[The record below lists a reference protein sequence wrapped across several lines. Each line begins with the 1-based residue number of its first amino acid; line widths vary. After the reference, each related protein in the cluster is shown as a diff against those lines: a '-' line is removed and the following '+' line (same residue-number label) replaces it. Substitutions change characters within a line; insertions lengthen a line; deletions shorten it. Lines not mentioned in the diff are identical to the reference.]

1 MSQNHKRRLSAAVF
15 FCLGGWVCN
24 DLANAANSA
33 IPVDF
38 RVFAAAAEE
47 GDAPKSDLFDSGKP
61 AVTPAPAE
69 KPVGSSD
76 DIPDGQT
83 VKAGAFGEIDLH
95 VKDLDVST
103 VLQLLS
109 IQSKRNI
116 IATKEVAGS
125 VTADL
130 YGVDFYDALDAIL
143 HANGFGYRE
152 KGKFIYVYTA
162 KELAEIQKQEEKPVT
177 RIIRLNYIN
186 SKDASTFVTPLLSG
200 SGSIALSG
208 AVPTGLAPTVSDNGS
223 NSSAHQDTLVIR
235 DLQGNVDQ
243 ILTIIK
249 ELDIRPKQV
258 SIKATVLQARLSE
271 ANAFGVDI
279 TVLGGSSVDDFTTPL
294 DAIDELAD
302 GSVIPTKRTVVGSS
316 QPGNTR
322 TGASNFKLGFVAG
335 SVEAFVRALD
345 EVTDTTIV
353 ANPEVLVLNRQ
364 RADLLV
370 GGRLGYISTQQT
382 ESSTTQTVEFLDIGT
397 QLTVRPFVSDDGM
410 VRLEL
415 RPSISTG
422 TTELAGGFIIPVT
435 QEQTMT
441 TNVMVRSGQTVVIG
455 GLFQETTQV
464 TRSQVPG
471 LGDVPI
477 VGNAFKG
484 VDDET
489 DRTEVIFMITP
500 TIVKDELL
508 YAQGDRAMESVDLA
522 SFGAREGLLPWSR
535 TKQTSS
541 YMQDA
546 LKYYK
551 EGKNDLALMEAN
563 KALNLDS
570 TIIDARRMKSAITGQ
585 RVGGHNR
592 SILRETTNHV
602 IDGKIG
608 TTPTAGNSVDASTP
622 ASPESDNTAA
632 PLPNGK
638 KQWWHDENAPAAEKP
653 AATPAEPAA
662 PVTPAVNEFEPVVKP
677 VKDATE
683 TTPEVA
689 PEVTP
694 EPAPATEEAPA
705 PEAAPAEEPAPA
717 AEEAAPAPA
726 TEGEAKNSNS
736 SDNSGQDEDAR
747 KAIEALNK
755 LIEEQKKNSK

>member
-1 MSQNHKRRLSAAVF
+1 MLKNDKRRLTAAAF
-15 FCLGGWVCN
+15 FCLGGWVCT
-24 DLANAANSA
+24 DPAIAANGVV
-33 IPVDF
+33 PVDY
-38 RVFAAAAEE
+38 RLFATAEE
-47 GDAPKSDLFDSGKP
+47 GDAPKNDLFDSGR
-61 AVTPAPAE
+61 PAPAA
-69 KPVGSSD
+69 
-76 DIPDGQT
+76 IPDGQT
-83 VKAGAFGEIDLH
+83 VKAGSFGEIDLH

-116 IATKEVAGS
+116 IATKDVSGS

-143 HANGFGYRE
+143 QANGFGYRE

-177 RIIRLNYIN
+177 RIIRLNYLN

-200 SGSIALSG
+200 AGSIALSG
-208 AVPTGLAPTVSDNGS
+208 SVPSGMAATISDNG
-223 NSSAHQDTLVIR
+223 NETSSHQPTLVVR
-235 DLQGNVDQ
+235 DLQANIDQ
-243 ILTIIK
+243 IVSVIK

-258 SIKATVLQARLSE
+258 SIKATVLQAKLTE

-279 TVLGGSSVDDFTTPL
+279 TVLGGSTVDDFTTPL

-302 GSVIPTKRTVVGSS
+302 GSVIPSKRTIGGSS

-322 TGASNFKLGFVAG
+322 AGRSNFKLGFVAG

-345 EVTDTTIV
+345 EVTDTTVV

-422 TTELAGGFIIPVT
+422 STALQGGFIIPT
-435 QEQTMT
+435 TEEQTMT

-455 GLFQETTQV
+455 GLFQETTSV

-477 VGNAFKG
+477 LGNAFKG
-484 VDDET
+484 VDDST
-489 DRTEVIFMITP
+489 NRTEVIFMITP
-500 TIVKDELL
+500 TVVRDELL
-508 YAQGDRAMESVDLA
+508 YAQGERTLESVDLA
-522 SFGAREGLLPWSR
+522 ALGAREALLPWAR
-535 TKQTSS
+535 TKQTNA

-546 LKYYK
+546 LKHYK
-551 EGKNDLALMEAN
+551 DGNNDQALMAAN

-570 TIIDARRMKSAITGQ
+570 TIIDARRMKSAITNE
-585 RVGGHNR
+585 RVQMHNR
-592 SILRETTNHV
+592 SILKDTANNV
-602 IDGKIG
+602 IDAKLG
-608 TTPTAGNSVDASTP
+608 T
-622 ASPESDNTAA
+622 
-632 PLPNGK
+632 K
-638 KQWWHDENAPAAEKP
+638 
-653 AATPAEPAA
+653 
-662 PVTPAVNEFEPVVKP
+662 
-677 VKDATE
+677 
-683 TTPEVA
+683 
-689 PEVTP
+689 
-694 EPAPATEEAPA
+694 
-705 PEAAPAEEPAPA
+705 
-717 AEEAAPAPA
+717 APAPA
-726 TEGEAKNSNS
+726 PKGSVKVTPSTGPAAPASEAKDAAVTPVSDTAPETAPANEPEFVPVQDKIEFEPIRVETEGEDFGTPAPDVSPEPTKPTSDNRNSNS
-736 SDNSGQDEDAR
+736 STDQSAVDEDAR

-755 LIEEQKKNSK
+755 IVEQKEAK